1 MTFEDAKIYLRDWRN
16 VIERRG
22 GTGFSD
28 AVLALNMAIEALE
41 LVGKTDK
48 LEPIVRCKD
57 CIHAE
62 REGGKL
68 TCPYWMGY
76 YMRGD
81 VVVVEPEGFCS
92 YGDDGEGGN
101 DERY

>member
-1 MTFEDAKIYLRDWRN
+1 MRLINANELGHELKISPNGCLYVTDDDIIN
-16 VIERRG
+16 APTI
-22 GTGFSD
+22 D
-28 AVLALNMAIEALE
+28 AV
-41 LVGKTDK
+41 
-48 LEPIVRCKD
+48 PIVRCKD
-57 CIHAE
+57 CVHAE

-68 TCPYWMGY
+68 ACPFWMGY

>member
-1 MTFEDAKIYLRDWRN
+1 MGNEI
-16 VIERRG
+16 I
-22 GTGFSD
+22 
-28 AVLALNMAIEALE
+28 
-41 LVGKTDK
+41 
-48 LEPIVRCKD
+48 RCKD

-92 YGDDGEGGN
+92 YGDDGEVAN